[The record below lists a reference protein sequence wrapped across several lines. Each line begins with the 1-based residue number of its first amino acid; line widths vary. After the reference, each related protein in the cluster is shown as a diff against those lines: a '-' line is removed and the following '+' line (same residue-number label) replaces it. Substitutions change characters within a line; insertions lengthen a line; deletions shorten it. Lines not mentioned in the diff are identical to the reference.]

1 MSEYLKR
8 LQARDSRIG
17 CVNSSTDVRM
27 CSLIGCH
34 ERIRGAQDAFGLPIP
49 CATQES
55 FAAPPSK
62 QRALI
67 IASPGC
73 YELASAQA
81 HAAGIHDVTL
91 APAVHGTEAGRSPA
105 DGVVQAHRGVWRSIL
120 QAGRPGI
127 VLEEDAHFI
136 GDRTDV
142 TSALARCEAVG
153 CDLAYLGIAGDV
165 RCAYRLEST
174 VAPFPIAPKPFAPLC
189 AQFFLSH
196 AYLATPRAAHYLL
209 DHATSENGNKR
220 KADYAMRLACLG
232 EALAACLWSKP
243 RLGAACDHANLTI
256 RSPPPLR
263 CLRPPRVLWRRPME
277 GIGIF
282 VQNHFSLTS
291 YATLAEW
298 NQAKMAKMNRTERQL
313 LLTALRE
320 RKCKQQHMTLK
331 RAGYFSASEH
341 QNEQRTVSGLMQA
354 M

>member
-1 MSEYLKR
+1 MGS
-8 LQARDSRIG
+8 
-17 CVNSSTDVRM
+17 N
-27 CSLIGCH
+27 
-34 ERIRGAQDAFGLPIP
+34 
-49 CATQES
+49 
-55 FAAPPSK
+55 PP
-62 QRALI
+62 
-67 IASPGC
+67 
-73 YELASAQA
+73 
-81 HAAGIHDVTL
+81 
-91 APAVHGTEAGRSPA
+91 
-105 DGVVQAHRGVWRSIL
+105 
-120 QAGRPGI
+120 
-127 VLEEDAHFI
+127 
-136 GDRTDV
+136 
-142 TSALARCEAVG
+142 
-153 CDLAYLGIAGDV
+153 
-165 RCAYRLEST
+165 

-331 RAGYFSASEH
+331 RAGYQHQSTKISSE
-341 QNEQRTVSGLMQA
+341 Q
-354 M
+354 

>member
-17 CVNSSTDVRM
+17 CVNSSTDARM

-165 RCAYRLEST
+165 RCAYGLEST
-174 VAPFPIAPKPFAPLC
+174 RRTIPHRSQALRSALC
-189 AQFFLSH
+189 AVLPEPRVPRNPEGG
-196 AYLATPRAAHYLL
+196 ALLAGSRDERKRQQTEGGLR
-209 DHATSENGNKR
+209 HATSVSRRGLGSVLVVQATAGCSVR
-220 KADYAMRLACLG
+220 SCQPDHPLPATATVPAPPACAMASSDGGYRHLCSESFL
-232 EALAACLWSKP
+232 SDII
-243 RLGAACDHANLTI
+243 CDA
-256 RSPPPLR
+256 R
-263 CLRPPRVLWRRPME
+263 
-277 GIGIF
+277 
-282 VQNHFSLTS
+282 
-291 YATLAEW
+291 
-298 NQAKMAKMNRTERQL
+298 
-313 LLTALRE
+313 
-320 RKCKQQHMTLK
+320 
-331 RAGYFSASEH
+331 
-341 QNEQRTVSGLMQA
+341 
-354 M
+354 